1 MTPEELTLLKAL
13 AADLYHYVEHGLD
26 EHFEVSPEQVEA
38 LQKIIRQ
45 VK

>member
-13 AADLYHYVEHGLD
+13 AADLHHYVEHGPD
-26 EHFEVSPEQVEA
+26 EHFEVLPEQVEA